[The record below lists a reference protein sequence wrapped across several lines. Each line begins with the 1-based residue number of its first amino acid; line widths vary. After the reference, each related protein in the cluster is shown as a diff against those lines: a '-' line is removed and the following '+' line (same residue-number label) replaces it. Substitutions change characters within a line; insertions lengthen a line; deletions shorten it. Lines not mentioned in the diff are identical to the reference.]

1 MGELIRRVLNPGN
14 WGALFR
20 AATRDGQVITLL
32 TAGVLAAVI
41 LPASAQDIEPRAYSN
56 APVGV
61 NFLIVGY
68 GYTRGGLAFDT
79 SAPVTNPQLHTS
91 NAVLAYARALDLW
104 GKSGKVDVIV
114 PYSWLSGTAD
124 FQGATISRTINGF
137 ANPLFRFSVNLY
149 GAPALTL
156 KEFADYH
163 QDLIVGVSLQVSA
176 PWSQYDDS
184 RVVNIGTNRWSFKPE
199 LGVSKAVGPWT
210 TEFSAAATLYTDNND
225 FYGGNKRAQD
235 PVYSFQGHAIYA
247 FPRGVW
253 GSLDATYFTGGR
265 TTLNGVR
272 NYDLQQN
279 WRLGATLAL
288 PIDRLN
294 SVKLYASSGVSART
308 GNNFDLD
315 RDCLAVPLWGWFVM
329 CSLVRSARPRP
340 KMSPL
345 SVSFGSPRASAS
357 GSNRD
362 RAPNRHSRT
371 SYGARAL
378 ASYVRVH
385 ATYTSLAERAG
396 FEPALGITLNAFQAA
411 T

>member
-1 MGELIRRVLNPGN
+1 VCVLNPGN

-20 AATRDGQVITLL
+20 AATRDCQVIT
-32 TAGVLAAVI
+32 VLAADVLETVT
-41 LPASAQDIEPRAYSN
+41 LPASAQDIDTSA
-56 APVGV
+56 
-61 NFLIVGY
+61 
-68 GYTRGGLAFDT
+68 YTRGGLAFDT

-225 FYGGNKRAQD
+225 FYGGNKRAQG
-235 PVYSFQGHAIYA
+235 PVYSFQ
-247 FPRGVW
+247 
-253 GSLDATYFTGGR
+253 
-265 TTLNGVR
+265 
-272 NYDLQQN
+272 
-279 WRLGATLAL
+279 
-288 PIDRLN
+288 
-294 SVKLYASSGVSART
+294 
-308 GNNFDLD
+308 
-315 RDCLAVPLWGWFVM
+315 
-329 CSLVRSARPRP
+329 
-340 KMSPL
+340 
-345 SVSFGSPRASAS
+345 
-357 GSNRD
+357 
-362 RAPNRHSRT
+362 
-371 SYGARAL
+371 
-378 ASYVRVH
+378 
-385 ATYTSLAERAG
+385 
-396 FEPALGITLNAFQAA
+396 
-411 T
+411 

>member
-61 NFLIVGY
+61 NFLIAGY

-137 ANPLFRFSVNLY
+137 ANPLFRFPVNLY

-156 KEFADYH
+156 KEFADYQ

-176 PWSQYDDS
+176 PWSQYDDT
-184 RVVNIGTNRWSFKPE
+184 RGEHRDEPLVLQAGAGRFQ
-199 LGVSKAVGPWT
+199 GVGPWT

-265 TTLNGVR
+265 TTLTVSGTTTCSKTGAWAPP
-272 NYDLQQN
+272 
-279 WRLGATLAL
+279 WRCL
-288 PIDRLN
+288 
-294 SVKLYASSGVSART
+294 ST
-308 GNNFDLD
+308 G
-315 RDCLAVPLWGWFVM
+315 
-329 CSLVRSARPRP
+329 
-340 KMSPL
+340 
-345 SVSFGSPRASAS
+345 
-357 GSNRD
+357 
-362 RAPNRHSRT
+362 
-371 SYGARAL
+371 
-378 ASYVRVH
+378 
-385 ATYTSLAERAG
+385 
-396 FEPALGITLNAFQAA
+396 
-411 T
+411 